1 MEVLVDTHVV
11 VSAMTEPEKITAQAH
26 EILADLD
33 TVVWV
38 SAVSAWEIA
47 TKVRIGKL
55 PGAEFLVLDYGDH
68 LRAWHADSLS
78 VETAD
83 ALVAGSLVWGNR
95 DPFDRMIG
103 AQSLRRGIPLI
114 SADAAFDA
122 LSGVERIW

>member
-1 MEVLVDTHVV
+1 MEVLVDTHVFV
-11 VSAMTEPEKITAQAH
+11 WAMTEPERITARAL

-68 LRAWHADSLS
+68 VRAWHADSLV
-78 VETAD
+78 VESAD
-83 ALVAGSLVWGNR
+83 ALVAGAFVWGNR

-114 SADAAFDA
+114 SADAAFDEI
-122 LSGVERIW
+122 SGVERVW